1 MGVPSESVVFIAQFL
16 SSKNK
21 QNKEQ
26 KFTVYKSLI
35 LGKWGEGVEY
45 DEQKET
51 LTVSS
56 RFLCSVYPDSRRL
69 IRETES

>member
-16 SSKNK
+16 SPKNK

-35 LGKWGEGVEY
+35 LGKWVRE
-45 DEQKET
+45 
-51 LTVSS
+51 
-56 RFLCSVYPDSRRL
+56 L
-69 IRETES
+69 ILISKKKP

>member
-16 SSKNK
+16 SPKNK

-35 LGKWGEGVEY
+35 LGKWGELNVMHIKKTNVIFGVY
-45 DEQKET
+45 
-51 LTVSS
+51 
-56 RFLCSVYPDSRRL
+56 SVYTDSRV
-69 IRETES
+69 SFP

>member
-35 LGKWGEGVEY
+35 LGKWVRE
-45 DEQKET
+45 
-51 LTVSS
+51 
-56 RFLCSVYPDSRRL
+56 L
-69 IRETES
+69 ILMSKKKP

>member
-35 LGKWGEGVEY
+35 LGKWGELNVMHIKKTNVIFGVY
-45 DEQKET
+45 
-51 LTVSS
+51 
-56 RFLCSVYPDSRRL
+56 SVYTDSRV
-69 IRETES
+69 SFP